1 MGNSMPEPAPQTWLE
16 KELKSWKSI
25 IGVVVVLVI
34 LSDIRGCIFPDHP
47 APVALEADGKSYVSC
62 NTPDISRGLFHL
74 SSTYS
79 VDFEDN
85 NGSTISLRGVEKL
98 IVTNLPKE
106 EDAPMPS
113 PSTDDLSNKDS
124 DGKTLVEGRI
134 YNWDDGT
141 EARWAGGKWQPVKIK
156 NRVCESDAARD
167 KRLAQE
173 EERRQ
178 AHQKRIAEAAAA
190 KLAQTCKE
198 WEQKHPLGSPVDVF
212 TIDNSTD
219 KAVIGTPEGCEGSLE
234 TAYKEKMEQ
243 EQAKDHAAQEV
254 AKQRVVSKP
263 VSGHRHWATATS
275 PYSRTIYK
283 RCHFDVNSSASCGY
297 ANEEVAQLN
306 KGDRVEILSGKI
318 RSASGTE
325 ICEVKFQSWVGWMDA
340 TDLTFD
346 IE

>member
-1 MGNSMPEPAPQTWLE
+1 MPEPAPQTWLE
-16 KELKSWKSI
+16 KEVKSWKSI

-34 LSDIRGCIFPDHP
+34 LNDIRGCIFPDHP
-47 APVALEADGKSYVSC
+47 APVALEADGKSYIAC
-62 NTPDISRGLFHL
+62 NTPNIGRGLFHL

-85 NGSTISLRGVEKL
+85 NGSTISLRGVDKL

-106 EDAPMPS
+106 VDAPMPS
-113 PSTDDLSNKDS
+113 GTDDMSDKDS
-124 DGKTLVEGRI
+124 DGKLLVEGHI

-156 NRVCESDAARD
+156 NRVCESDADRD

-173 EERRQ
+173 EEKRQ

-219 KAVIGTPEGCEGSLE
+219 KVVIGTPDGCDGPLE
-234 TAYKEKMEQ
+234 TAYKEKAEG
-243 EQAKDHAAQEV
+243 EQASKGHAAEEP
-254 AKQRVVSKP
+254 AKQSVKSKP
-263 VSGHRHWATATS
+263 ASGHHHWATANNS
-275 PYSRTIYK
+275 DNYARIIYK
-283 RCHFDVNSSASCGY
+283 RCHFDVNSVESCGY
-297 ANEEVAQLN
+297 ANEEVAALKQ
-306 KGDRVEILSGKI
+306 GDRVEILSGKI
-318 RSASGTE
+318 RSTSGTE
-325 ICEVKFQSWVGWMDA
+325 ICEVKFQSWVGWIDA
-340 TDLTFD
+340 TFLTLD
-346 IE
+346 SE

>member
-1 MGNSMPEPAPQTWLE
+1 MPEPSPQTWLE

-34 LSDIRGCIFPDHP
+34 LNDIKGCIFADHP
-47 APVALEADGKSYVSC
+47 APVALEADGKSYIAC

-98 IVTNLPKE
+98 IVTNLPKQV
-106 EDAPMPS
+106 DAPMPS
-113 PSTDDLSNKDS
+113 SGTDNMSDKDS
-124 DGKTLVEGRI
+124 NGKPMVEGHI

-141 EARWAGGKWQPVKIK
+141 EARWQDGKWLSVKIK
-156 NRVCESDAARD
+156 NRVCESDADRD
-167 KRLAQE
+167 KRLARE

-178 AHQKRIAEAAAA
+178 AHQKRAAEVAAA

-198 WEQKHPLGSPVDVF
+198 WEQKHPIDSTVDVF
-212 TIDNSTD
+212 TVDDSSVVGGILG
-219 KAVIGTPEGCEGSLE
+219 VPEGCQGPLE

-243 EQAKDHAAQEV
+243 EEAKEHAAQAA
-254 AKQRVVSKP
+254 AKQRVESRP

-275 PYSRTIYK
+275 LYSRTIYK
-283 RCHFDVNSSASCGY
+283 RCHFEVNSSSSCGY

-318 RSASGTE
+318 
-325 ICEVKFQSWVGWMDA
+325 
-340 TDLTFD
+340 
-346 IE
+346 IEPRII

>member
-1 MGNSMPEPAPQTWLE
+1 MPEPAPQTWLE

-34 LSDIRGCIFPDHP
+34 LNDIRGCIFPDHP
-47 APVALEADGKSYVSC
+47 APVALEADGKSYIAC

-98 IVTNLPKE
+98 TVTNLPKQ

-113 PSTDDLSNKDS
+113 ASTDDLSNKDS
-124 DGKTLVEGRI
+124 DGKPLVEGRI

-141 EARWAGGKWQPVKIK
+141 EALWAGGKWSPVKIK

-167 KRLAQE
+167 KRLAE
-173 EERRQ
+173 EEDRRQ
-178 AHQKRIAEAAAA
+178 AHQKGIAEAAAA

-219 KAVIGTPEGCEGSLE
+219 KVVVGTPEGCEGLLE

-243 EQAKDHAAQEV
+243 EQTSKQRAAQEV
-254 AKQRVVSKP
+254 TRQKVVSKP
-263 VSGHRHWATATS
+263 IAVHHHWATANTS
-275 PYSRTIYK
+275 NPYARTIYK
-283 RCHFDVNSSASCGY
+283 RCHFDVNSSAACGY
-297 ANEEVAQLN
+297 LNEEVAALKQ
-306 KGDRVEILSGKI
+306 GDRVELLSNTI

-325 ICEVKFQSWVGWMDA
+325 IVEVKFESWVGWMDA
-340 TDLTFD
+340 TDLTLD